1 MAHNEKMQVEGD
13 WVLIRKFQDGDPSG
27 FQEIFSRHKSRV
39 VNLSYRFVHSQEA
52 AEDIAQDVFIKVYEK
67 RLKVDPKV
75 KFTTWLYRVTTNASL
90 DFIRKNKFVVRSV
103 DAEIKD
109 PSGEKTDF
117 LEKVGDPNSPSPR
130 DAVQQKELHALLRA
144 EIDALPEDLK
154 LPVLLY
160 QFENL
165 PYEEIARILKT
176 TTKAVERRLYH
187 AKQRLRDK
195 LSKYL

>member
-1 MAHNEKMQVEGD
+1 MSQNLNEDWSLIEKFGRGD
-13 WVLIRKFQDGDPSG
+13 ATA
-27 FQEIFSRHKSRV
+27 FQEIFSKHKSRV

-52 AEDIAQDVFIKVYEK
+52 AEDIAQDVFIKIYEK
-67 RLKVDPKV
+67 RLRVDSNV

-103 DAEIKD
+103 DAEITD
-109 PSGEKTDF
+109 PSGKKTDF
-117 LEKVGDPNSPSPR
+117 LERVGDPNAPSPS
-130 DAVQQKELHALLRA
+130 DTAQLKELQALLRT
-144 EIDALPEDLK
+144 EINGLPEELRAP
-154 LPVLLY
+154 LLLY

-165 PYEEIARILKT
+165 PYEEIARVLKI